1 MTDAGW
7 RGEEHARACSDDL
20 VSDGELDLALED
32 VERIGVVVVDVRIDR
47 PEPRLAPELEDLDLV
62 TLVPDADLTPRTLE
76 LLALVWA

>member
-1 MTDAGW
+1 MTDARR
-7 RGEEHARACSDDL
+7 RGEEHTRAGAERL
-20 VSDGELDLALED
+20 VTDGELDLAFED